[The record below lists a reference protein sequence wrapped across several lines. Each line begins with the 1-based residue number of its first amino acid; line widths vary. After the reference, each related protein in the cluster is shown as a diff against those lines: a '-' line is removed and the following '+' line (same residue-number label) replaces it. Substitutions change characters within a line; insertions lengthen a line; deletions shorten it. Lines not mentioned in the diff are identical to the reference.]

1 MPSSRRAYCRRA
13 VGLLAVGAGCG
24 GRPGVSSPS
33 PSTADTPV
41 TATGGLDERTATA
54 TATAEETTS
63 LVLHGVDSDALP
75 RRARV
80 GVLSPE
86 VWDWVTTAAETGA
99 ADVGAE
105 DGWTP
110 TFPSEEVTPTPAPG
124 SASAPETRTESRGA
138 PRVDLAVAA
147 ADVLVVEGRP
157 YAVRTT
163 YRAAEASYRLQTER
177 VGATEE
183 ADPPEATDAVA
194 NLASLPP
201 DQRRIARAAV
211 RNETGYAVGYHEER
225 SEAFEAVS
233 EYDYLRFEGETYWTF
248 TVHGDRFLV
257 HTTLW
262 AEPVERVGED
272 DVVFE
277 VEPVTLS
284 ERGREAVT
292 AAITSPAATV
302 ETVPETLADATA
314 THDALATTTALYR
327 ARLR

>member
-1 MPSSRRAYCRRA
+1 MPSTRRAYCRRA
-13 VGLLAVGAGCG
+13 VGLLVVAAGCS
-24 GRPGVSSPS
+24 GRPGSSS

-41 TATGGLDERTATA
+41 TATGGVDERTATA

-63 LVLHGVDSDALP
+63 LVLHGADADDLP
-75 RRARV
+75 RRAQV

-99 ADVGAE
+99 ADVGVE

-110 TFPSEEVTPTPAPG
+110 TFPSKQPTSTPAPG
-124 SASAPETRTESRGA
+124 SASGTGTESRGA

-163 YRAAEASYRLQTER
+163 YRAAEASYRLKTVR

-183 ADPPEATDAVA
+183 ADPPEATDTVA
-194 NLASLPP
+194 NVASLPP
-201 DQRRIARAAV
+201 DQRRIARVTV

-233 EYDYLRFEGETYWTF
+233 EYDYLHFEGETYWTF

-262 AEPVERVGED
+262 AEPVEQVGED
-272 DVVFE
+272 DVVFA
-277 VEPVTLS
+277 VKPVTLS

-292 AAITSPAATV
+292 AAIESPAATV

-314 THDALATTTALYR
+314 TYDALATTTALYR
-327 ARLR
+327 A